1 MSGRPGSRLTPVWW
15 AGADAEPV
23 LRVVRLGGSS
33 GCAVPSDRA
42 KASRGGGVARFAC
55 SPKKG
60 SRTSCCSASSWS
72 HRKRERREK
81 YPENTPNSKQ
91 IPAIGVERNLN
102 GRRADQRR
110 QLLHAAKADGGIG
123 SWSVVRELSSA
134 TESQLQ
140 RLKDLTRR
148 WQAEP
153 CTSAS
158 NHETR
163 HS

>member
-23 LRVVRLGGSS
+23 LRVVRLGGST
-33 GCAVPSDRA
+33 GCVVPSDRA
-42 KASRGGGVARFAC
+42 KASRGGGCGAIRSLAQE
-55 SPKKG
+55 
-60 SRTSCCSASSWS
+60 
-72 HRKRERREK
+72 RKPYQLLQRLVVEPSQERKDEK
-81 YPENTPNSKQ
+81 NTLKIPQ
-91 IPAIGVERNLN
+91 IQNKSLRLESTKSEWAT
-102 GRRADQRR
+102 GRQRR
-110 QLLHAAKADGGIG
+110 QLLRAAKADGGIS
-123 SWSVVRELSSA
+123 SWSAVRELTSA

-163 HS
+163 NG